1 MNHDLFIPSKLRVG
15 FVEDESTFTGK
26 LAYVIYYDEKGKI
39 RKETSWENW
48 RDKKIEA
55 LELDNTPMLGYMLN
69 RGVERYGYH
78 GSGRSMIRVHD
89 PRDFEF
95 EISIDNLVG
104 ILMNNDVSKRD
115 IQGECVFAW
124 AGPELILLP
133 TNSEEYKSSQRYT
146 EKQSLKVSTKD
157 LIKGATYVKKKD
169 PEKTEYRYLG
179 YFEWFDY
186 MENTSLRQTVKK
198 GKKHLFYKQEQKRN
212 EHYQLIDEYQT
223 VIAPMNTSLLSECLS
238 PDIDE
243 NYPMV
248 RKQFEDSVH
257 SAEFTGFREELI
269 TVEDLRGSKNKYHR
283 SLSKSFCL
291 KFGEDLMYHL
301 DFNMYYHDKGYFE
314 NTYEH
319 YFTIYPMTKDGNNY
333 KNKMVQEHY
342 GKEKYATERSH
353 LYKLFGNKRQLTP
366 EEFASALNE
375 NGFRKIIRTRSDGV
389 IDTLYTV

>member
-1 MNHDLFIPSKLRVG
+1 MDHNLFIPSKLRVG
-15 FVEDESTFTGK
+15 FVNDDSTFTGK

-39 RKETSWENW
+39 RKETSWNNW
-48 RDKKIEA
+48 RNKTIEA

-157 LIKGATYVKKKD
+157 LIQGATYVKKKD
-169 PEKTEYRYLG
+169 AKKTEYRYLG

-186 MENTSLRQTVKK
+186 LDDTSIRQTVSK
-198 GKKHLFYKQEQKRN
+198 GKKHLFYSKEQRLNKN
-212 EHYQLIDEYQT
+212 YQAIKGVFDT
-223 VIAPMNTSLLSECLS
+223 VIAPLTPSLLAECIS
-238 PDIDE
+238 PDIDVE
-243 NYPMV
+243 YPIV
-248 RKQFEDSVH
+248 RKQFEESSN
-257 SAEFTGFREELI
+257 SAQFTGYREEII
-269 TVEDLRGSKNKYHR
+269 TEDDLKQLPKNSWY
-283 SLSKSFCL
+283 SSSKSFCL
-291 KFGEDLMYHL
+291 NYGEDTMYNL
-301 DFNMYYHDKGYFE
+301 EFNMYYHNKGYYE

-319 YFTIYPMTKDGNNY
+319 FFNLYVMIKDGDVY
-333 KNKMVQEHY
+333 KHKKIKHSH
-342 GKEKYATERSH
+342 KEENATDRKY
-353 LYKLFGNKRQLTP
+353 LYQIFGNKRQLSP
-366 EEFASALNE
+366 AEFASALNE

-389 IDTLYTV
+389 TDTLYKD